1 MIIRREGLLECPDDG
16 RRSVGSHTTT
26 ALTAPHRSASIQT
39 LFLFRFLDSSYS
51 SKLNLCVYKEI
62 LKGHLPKAVFQSILE
77 SELERWRVRL
87 HQLFTGYI
95 ALSYIARFMWLL
107 AKSYIARNIWSYSQ
121 VHLAIQLLAI
131 QPDISCYIAELYSQK
146 YMAIYATQFFKFL
159 AEYIARYFWLYLAIQ
174 LSVIQP
180 NISGY
185 IVALHSQ

>member
-16 RRSVGSHTTT
+16 RRLVGSHTTT

-77 SELERWRVRL
+77 SELERWRVLRL
-87 HQLFTGYI
+87 HQLFFGYI

-131 QPDISCYIAELYSQK
+131 QPDISCYIPELYSQK

-159 AEYIARYFWLYLAIQ
+159 AEYIARYFWL
-174 LSVIQP
+174 
-180 NISGY
+180 
-185 IVALHSQ
+185 